1 MLFKDRKELADKYKI
16 WVKQSI
22 DNNHTMI
29 LDCAESLIAFLDLN
43 GYLKRK
49 RGEWIVLYDED
60 SPQDGIWKCSI
71 CGYTRPVDDITPINY
86 CPNCGADM
94 WAQICEE
101 VKCKNIES

>member
-43 GYLKRK
+43 GYMNKMVHGK
-49 RGEWIVLYDED
+49 WIKGVCN
-60 SPQDGIWKCSI
+60 KC
-71 CGYTRPVDDITPINY
+71 GFDWGKVAPIASVPNY
-86 CPNCGADM
+86 CPNCG
-94 WAQICEE
+94 
-101 VKCKNIES
+101 VKMERREDG

>member
-1 MLFKDRKELADKYKI
+1 MTKDEVIDVLKHNYPSACFTDLCEAVDMAIEALERKY
-16 WVKQSI
+16 
-22 DNNHTMI
+22 
-29 LDCAESLIAFLDLN
+29 
-43 GYLKRK
+43 
-49 RGEWIVLYDED
+49 GEWIILYDED
-60 SPQDGIWKCSI
+60 SPQDGIWKCSV

>member
-43 GYLKRK
+43 GYMNKVVHGK
-49 RGEWIVLYDED
+49 WIKGVCN
-60 SPQDGIWKCSI
+60 KC
-71 CGYTRPVDDITPINY
+71 GFDWGKVAPIAGVPNY
-86 CPNCGADM
+86 CPNCG
-94 WAQICEE
+94 
-101 VKCKNIES
+101 VKMERREDG